1 MLVEVGVQLPGVVGE
16 LPAAGFAP
24 EALLPTQHPLA
35 NEDGI
40 LVAAART
47 GIRLNLGQLLVQRQ
61 KALDRRA
68 DLIFLIFAELFQ
80 HRL

>member
-1 MLVEVGVQLPGVVGE
+1 MLVGVGGQLPGVVGE
-16 LPAAGFAP
+16 LPAAGFAL
-24 EALLPTQHPLA
+24 EALLPTQNPLA

-47 GIRLNLGQLLVQRQ
+47 GIRLNLGQLLIQRQ